1 MILIVG
7 GVMWKQ
13 RQDAAEQQVQKFEAG
28 SEEWEKK
35 FEEGKLKDGNDGKM
49 ATENQNSIG
58 DNNSGMSGT

>member
-13 RQDAAEQQVQKFEAG
+13 RQDAAEQQVEKFEAG
-28 SEEWEKK
+28 SEEWKKK
-35 FEEGKLKDGNDGKM
+35 FEEGKLKDGNNAKI